1 MAECVALC
9 TRLAIMVD
17 GSFRCLGT
25 PQHLKTKCCAGYTL
39 RLRAY
44 DDNPVVME
52 TLKRLMTNDLPGC
65 RLVNEHHLHFTYSL
79 PSDTIDWCNIFLQ
92 LEKAKSAK
100 LVEDYSINQSSLDE
114 IYFNATSNTH
124 GISQSLQLESD
135 VDIIQ
140 CQSLGFLIEEPSPL

>member
-25 PQHLKTKCCAGYTL
+25 PQHLKTKFCAGYAL

-44 DDNPVVME
+44 DENPLVME
-52 TLKRLMTNDLPGC
+52 TLKRLITTDLPGC

-79 PSDTIDWCNIFLQ
+79 PRDTIDWCNIFLQ

-114 IYFNATSNTH
+114 IYFNATSNTQ
-124 GISQSLQLESD
+124 GQSQSLQLD

-140 CQSLGFLIEEPSPL
+140 SQSLGFITAEPPAP

>member
-17 GSFRCLGT
+17 GSFSCLGT
-25 PQHLKTKCCAGYTL
+25 PQHLKTKFCAGYAL

-44 DDNPVVME
+44 DENPVVME
-52 TLKRLMTNDLPGC
+52 TLKRLITTDLPEC

-79 PSDTIDWCNIFLQ
+79 PRDTIDWCNIFLQ

-100 LVEDYSINQSSLDE
+100 LVEDYSINQISLDE
-114 IYFNATSNTH
+114 IYFNATSNTQ
-124 GISQSLQLESD
+124 GQSQSLQLD

-140 CQSLGFLIEEPSPL
+140 SQSLGFITAEPPAP